1 MMPSWRGREAQLAGG
16 RERTPDQALA
26 LYYQAI
32 KLDPSFAS
40 AYAAAAFCYNMR
52 KTTAGCWTSKL
63 RRQKRNASLKLP

>member
-16 RERTPDQALA
+16 RERTIGRAFA

-40 AYAAAAFCYNMR
+40 AYAAAAFCYNM
-52 KTTAGCWTSKL
+52 SKSL
-63 RRQKRNASLKLP
+63 RVDVGRRS